1 MISRADRLM
10 QNNKGGEGLRI
21 SQWYQKFAEIAIF
34 INFKV
39 IILELYQVL
48 H

>member
-21 SQWYQKFAEIAIF
+21 SQWDQKFSKIAIY
-34 INFKV
+34 INF
-39 IILELYQVL
+39 
-48 H
+48 